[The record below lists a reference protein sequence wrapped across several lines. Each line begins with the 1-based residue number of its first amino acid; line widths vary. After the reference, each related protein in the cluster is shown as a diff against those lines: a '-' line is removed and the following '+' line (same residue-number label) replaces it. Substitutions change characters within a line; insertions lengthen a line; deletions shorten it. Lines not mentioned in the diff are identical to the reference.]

1 MLRLSRAKIA
11 ILGPAFALF
20 CAAASC
26 RAATIRQEP
35 TGSKGLAAAPSFES
49 IEDQCASMLT
59 SGNSSQAETCFQR
72 MLREDPKSVAAHT
85 YLGIIADTRGDLV
98 RAANEFG
105 AALQE
110 SPHST
115 SARNNYGVVLMRQ
128 GKEAEAARQFE
139 ASLKLNPS
147 QEGPLINL
155 ATIKFSHGSR
165 ESLLA
170 ARELLLRARSLA
182 PDVPITRS
190 IVITDLRLNDAKSAA
205 DDYQVYSGFVT
216 AAVNSSS
223 SAESKGS
230 NPTARRE
237 LGDLLVAGKL
247 PAYGLAE
254 LKAAV
259 FANPT
264 DSENVLH
271 LARAEFSQ
279 KELPSAGLTLES
291 ALARGLSDPRLYA
304 LLADVYEASGHIEN
318 AVPAMRLAIDRD
330 PQNQEYRFRYGMLLV
345 DTKAP
350 QAGIMRLQEAVKLF
364 PGSTR
369 LWFGLGLAQFQ
380 DHKNQD
386 AQNSFLQALRID
398 PNSIPSLTY
407 LGVLAL
413 DAGRPG
419 EAKTFYQRCID
430 LNPRVGIVHY
440 LMSEAIQKEQSPD
453 LNRAE
458 AELLD
463 ANRLEPTSPPARLA
477 LGKLYLGSGREE
489 QALVELQEAIRLQP
503 GVAEAHYHLA
513 RAYQKLKRT
522 AEAKTEFDA
531 FRALGADE
539 KSRAVSERRELV
551 SKLANVKF

>member
-1 MLRLSRAKIA
+1 MLRRSRIKIA
-11 ILGPAFALF
+11 ILGPAVALF
-20 CAAASC
+20 CAVAWCGAAE
-26 RAATIRQEP
+26 RQET
-35 TGSKGLAAAPSFES
+35 TGRKVTGGAPSSES
-49 IEDQCASMLT
+49 IEDQCVSMMT
-59 SGNSSQAETCFQR
+59 AGNPSQAKTCFQR
-72 MLREDPKSVAAHT
+72 MLRKKPKSVTAHT

-98 RAANEFG
+98 GAANEFG
-105 AALQE
+105 AALKE
-110 SPHST
+110 SPHSA

-139 ASLKLNPS
+139 ASLQLNPS
-147 QEGPLINL
+147 QAGPLVNL
-155 ATIKFSHGSR
+155 ATIKFSNGSR

-170 ARELLLRARSLA
+170 ARELLLRARSLS

-190 IVITDLRLNDAKSAA
+190 IVITDLRLNDAKLAA
-205 DDYQVYSGFVT
+205 DDYQVYSGV
-216 AAVNSSS
+216 V
-223 SAESKGS
+223 
-230 NPTARRE
+230 NPTLNNPSAAGPTGASPAERRE
-237 LGDLLVAGKL
+237 LGDLLVAGNL
-247 PAYGLAE
+247 PAYGLRE
-254 LKAAV
+254 LRAAV
-259 FANPT
+259 LSNPS

-271 LARAEFSQ
+271 LARAEFAQ

-350 QAGIMRLQEAVKLF
+350 QAGIMRLQEAVQLF

-380 DHKNQD
+380 DHKNQE
-386 AQNSFLQALRID
+386 AQNSFREALRID

-407 LGVLAL
+407 LGVLAV
-413 DAGRPG
+413 DAGRYT
-419 EAKTFYQRCID
+419 EAKSFYQRCLD

-453 LNRAE
+453 LKRAE
-458 AELLD
+458 AELLE
-463 ANRLEPTSPPARLA
+463 ANRLDPNFAPARLA
-477 LGKLYLGSGREE
+477 LGKLYLGSGREK

-513 RAYQKLKRT
+513 RTYQKMKRT
-522 AEAKTEFDA
+522 AAAKTEFDT
-531 FRALGADE
+531 FKTLGAEE
-539 KSRAVSERRELV
+539 KTRAVTERKELV